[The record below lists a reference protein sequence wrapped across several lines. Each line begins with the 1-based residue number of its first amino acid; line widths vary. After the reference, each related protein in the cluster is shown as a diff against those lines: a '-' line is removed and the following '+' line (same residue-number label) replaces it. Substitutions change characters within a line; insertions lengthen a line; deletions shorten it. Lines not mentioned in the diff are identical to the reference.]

1 MACCF
6 ASVRDGTLTPPADSV
21 RVLPGNSS
29 AIHVTMK
36 TNSKIMAGLLSAA
49 LLQSAGAAVNITGTT
64 LYQQNFEL
72 FEKVLRHAP
81 VCLPFKTV
89 FPSVT
94 PVCFGTMYTGA
105 LPEVHG
111 IQFYTKPVIKI
122 DSVYDAFIGA
132 GKKAA
137 IVAVRE
143 SSMSKIFL
151 ERDMDYFIEEDDEKV
166 KETAIRLIKENKYN
180 LLSVYT
186 QEYDD
191 VMHARGVLSP
201 EAINALKNQIRIF
214 DELANAIKETER
226 DGKTLITF
234 STDHGVHNE
243 PNGRGSHGTDEPYDL
258 NIAHFFGVL

>member
-1 MACCF
+1 MDYRFNSISLTRF
-6 ASVRDGTLTPPADSV
+6 ASTICALAGIEKPEKADEPVESILKLFNDAPFDRIV
-21 RVLPGNSS
+21 
-29 AIHVTMK
+29 IH
-36 TNSKIMAGLLSAA
+36 NPD
-49 LLQSAGAAVNITGTT
+49 AVAMW